1 MTDAAQNSGT
11 SAAAS
16 TATAGQAG
24 AAAAGNAGA
33 SQAAAQTGAA
43 ATGGN
48 GNGAAAWFAG
58 LGPEPATA
66 QLLETKGFKNINE
79 FSKAYHDL
87 EKVVG
92 AKGVPLPGEK
102 ATDED
107 WGKFHAQIPGYPK
120 SAEEY
125 KVPLP
130 SADYKPSEAEAGYH
144 KAITAAAHKAGLTQ
158 RQLDIIGGAHNE
170 AMASVGKSMKD
181 AAAAE
186 IATGEAAIEALKQE
200 WGAKA
205 NANLAL
211 AQRTA
216 QSLLPKDSPLYDQL
230 DKLMGAAPFVDFM
243 YRVGTQ
249 FSESGGVLKAAGG
262 NGAAMTPEQAMAEI
276 DKYNQEI
283 LADAKHAYKDPNN
296 PGYAQAQE
304 KMMRFHKIA
313 YPGVIG

>member
-1 MTDAAQNSGT
+1 MTDSMTPAGT
-11 SAAAS
+11 APAS
-16 TATAGQAG
+16 TPAATPAVSTP
-24 AAAAGNAGA
+24 AAGTPPAGG
-33 SQAAAQTGAA
+33 GAPA
-43 ATGGN
+43 GGTP
-48 GNGAAAWFAG
+48 AAAWFSG

-130 SADYKPSEAEAGYH
+130 SADYKPSEAETGYH

-170 AMASVGKSMKD
+170 AMAAVSKSMKD
-181 AAAAE
+181 AAAAD
-186 IATGEAAIEALKQE
+186 IATGEAAIETLKQT
-200 WGAKA
+200 WGPKA

-216 QSLLPKDSPLYDQL
+216 QSLIPKDSPLYDQL
-230 DKLMGAAPFVDFM
+230 DKLMGAGPFVDFM

-249 FSESGGVLKAAGG
+249 FSESGGVLKAGGG
-262 NGAAMTPEQAMAEI
+262 NGAAMTPEQAKADI
-276 DKYNQEI
+276 DKFNQEI
-283 LADAKHAYKDPNN
+283 SLDPKHPYRDASN
-296 PGYAQAQE
+296 PAHQAAHE
-304 KMMRFHKIA
+304 KMFRLMQIA
-313 YPGVIG
+313 HPGNIA